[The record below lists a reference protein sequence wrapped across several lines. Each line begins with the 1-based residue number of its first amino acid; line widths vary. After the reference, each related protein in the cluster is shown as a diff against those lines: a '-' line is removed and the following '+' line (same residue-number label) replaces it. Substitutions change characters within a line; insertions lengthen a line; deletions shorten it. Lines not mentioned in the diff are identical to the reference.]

1 MPRLLQLEGTS
12 LEKLKARVLAEHGTR
27 ARVVAIEQVTTG
39 GIHGFFGHRHYE
51 VTVEV
56 QDGPDAPPRHY
67 GQVHEAPKQA
77 TIQSSSKPATPRSAA
92 QKTSAK
98 HPATAHPSTTHPST
112 TQAPAKSG
120 IDALLDGADDEDT
133 VSYTVPDDDFPVSTS
148 SREFANILDE
158 LESVTAPPVAPQPRR
173 PPPAPK
179 PLSAS
184 GDLVLVVGLGTDA
197 LAVARAMAGSVGK
210 AGLATS
216 GALDS
221 PGLAR
226 IADRRDALLARA
238 RGVELNETV
247 FVAAG
252 ITSGGVHASSQATEL
267 AQLHADQVW
276 AVVDASRKPEDTAH
290 WVRKVSSVVQLDA
303 VIGIQRE
310 GTTTPETVN
319 ALGLP
324 VSWNYCN

>member
-1 MPRLLQLEGTS
+1 LPRLLQLEGTS
-12 LEKLKARVLAEHGTR
+12 LEELKARVLAEHGTR
-27 ARVVAIEQVTTG
+27 ARVVAVEQVTTG
-39 GIHGFFGHRHYE
+39 GIHGFFGHRHFE

-56 QDGPDAPPRHY
+56 QDGPDAPPLHY
-67 GQVHEAPKQA
+67 GQVHEVPKPAAAPKPA
-77 TIQSSSKPATPRSAA
+77 APRPAAPKPSA
-92 QKTSAK
+92 QKSPAK
-98 HPATAHPSTTHPST
+98 HPAAA
-112 TQAPAKSG
+112 QGAVKSG
-120 IDALLDGADDEDT
+120 LDALLDGADDEDT
-133 VSYTVPDDDFPVSTS
+133 VSYSVPDDGFPVSTS

-158 LESVTAPPVAPQPRR
+158 LESVTAPVVAPQPHR
-173 PPPAPK
+173 PLPAPK
-179 PLSAS
+179 LLSAS

-210 AGLATS
+210 AELAAS

-238 RGVELNETV
+238 RGVERNETL

-252 ITSGGVHASSQATEL
+252 ITSGGVHASSQATAL
-267 AQLHADQVW
+267 AQLRADQVW
-276 AVVDASRKPEDTAH
+276 AVVDASRKPEDSAR

-303 VIGIQRE
+303 IIGIQRE

-324 VSWNYCN
+324 VSWDYGN

>member
-12 LEKLKARVLAEHGTR
+12 LEELKARVLAEHGTR
-27 ARVVAIEQVTTG
+27 ARVVAVEQVTTG
-39 GIHGFFGHRHYE
+39 GIHGFFGHRHFE

-56 QDGPDAPPRHY
+56 QDGPEAPLHY
-67 GQVHEAPKQA
+67 GQVHEVPASSAP
-77 TIQSSSKPATPRSAA
+77 SPKPTPPTPAA
-92 QKTSAK
+92 RKAPAK
-98 HPATAHPSTTHPST
+98 HPATAQTPPK
-112 TQAPAKSG
+112 AG
-120 IDALLDGADDEDT
+120 LDALLDGADDEDT
-133 VSYTVPDDDFPVSTS
+133 VSYSVPDDGFPVSTS

-158 LESVTAPPVAPQPRR
+158 LESVTAPVVTPQPQR
-173 PPPAPK
+173 PLPAPK
-179 PLSAS
+179 LLSAS
-184 GDLVLVVGLGTDA
+184 GDLVLIVGLGMDA
-197 LAVARAMAGSVGK
+197 LAVARAMAASVGK
-210 AGLATS
+210 AELAAS

-238 RGVELNETV
+238 RGVERNETL

-252 ITSGGVHASSQATEL
+252 ITSGGVHASAQATAL
-267 AQLHADQVW
+267 AQLRADQVW
-276 AVVDASRKPEDTAH
+276 AVVDASRKPDDTAR

-303 VIGIQRE
+303 IIGIQRE

-324 VSWNYCN
+324 VSWDYGN

>member
-1 MPRLLQLEGTS
+1 MRRLLQLEGTS
-12 LEKLKARVLAEHGTR
+12 LEELKGRVLAEHGTR

-39 GIHGFFGHRHYE
+39 GIHGFFGHRHFE

-56 QDGPDAPPRHY
+56 QDGPDAPPLHY

-77 TIQSSSKPATPRSAA
+77 TTQSSSKPATPSSTTDPSA
-92 QKTSAK
+92 
-98 HPATAHPSTTHPST
+98 THPST

-210 AGLATS
+210 AELAAS

-238 RGVELNETV
+238 RGVERNETV

-310 GTTTPETVN
+310 GTATPETVN

-324 VSWNYCN
+324 VSWDYGN

>member
-1 MPRLLQLEGTS
+1 M
-12 LEKLKARVLAEHGTR
+12 LAEHGTR
-27 ARVVAIEQVTTG
+27 ARVIAVEQVTTG
-39 GIHGFFGHRHYE
+39 GIHGFFGHRHFE

-56 QDGPDAPPRHY
+56 QDGPDAPPLHY
-67 GQVHEAPKQA
+67 GQVHEV
-77 TIQSSSKPATPRSAA
+77 SKPTPSPKPKTAPPSPATQRSAA
-92 QKTSAK
+92 HKVPAK
-98 HPATAHPSTTHPST
+98 HAAAAQGPM
-112 TQAPAKSG
+112 KSG
-120 IDALLDGADDEDT
+120 LDALLDGADDEDT
-133 VSYTVPDDDFPVSTS
+133 VSYSVPDDGFPVSTS

-158 LESVTAPPVAPQPRR
+158 LESVTAPVVAPQPQRLL
-173 PPPAPK
+173 PAPK
-179 PLSAS
+179 LLSAS

-197 LAVARAMAGSVGK
+197 LAVARAMASSVGK
-210 AGLATS
+210 AELAAS

-238 RGVELNETV
+238 RGVERNETL

-252 ITSGGVHASSQATEL
+252 ITSGGVHASSQATAL
-267 AQLHADQVW
+267 ARLRADQVW
-276 AVVDASRKPEDTAH
+276 AVVDASRKPDDTAR

-303 VIGIQRE
+303 IIGIQRE

-324 VSWNYCN
+324 VSWDYGN